1 MDAKSLEKRFLE
13 AYEAHS
19 DALFRHCYFRVYSRE
34 RARDLT
40 QETFTKTWDYLLQ
53 GKEIENLRAF
63 LYQVA
68 TNLIIDESR
77 KRKKQTELSLERL
90 QEVGFDPGEDESGRL
105 IARADG
111 KMLLPLLS
119 QIDSKYGEVIVMRYI
134 DDLSPQEIAE
144 VTGESENVI
153 SVRIHRGL
161 KKLRKLAEELQTKD
175 GKNIL

>member
-1 MDAKSLEKRFLE
+1 MDAKALEKRFLE

-19 DALFRHCYFRVYSRE
+19 DALFRHCYFRVYNRD

-40 QETFTKTWDYLLQ
+40 QEAFTKTWDYLLQ

-77 KRKKQTELSLERL
+77 RRKKQTELSLERL
-90 QEVGFDPGEDESGRL
+90 QETGFDPGEDETDRL
-105 IARADG
+105 TARADG
-111 KMLLPLLS
+111 RMLMPLLARL
-119 QIDSKYGEVIVMRYI
+119 DSKYSQVIVLRYI
-134 DDLSPQEIAE
+134 DDLSPREIAE
-144 VTGESENVI
+144 VVGKTENVV

-161 KKLRKLAEELQTKD
+161 RKLRKLAQDKQNGKD
-175 GKNIL
+175 VI